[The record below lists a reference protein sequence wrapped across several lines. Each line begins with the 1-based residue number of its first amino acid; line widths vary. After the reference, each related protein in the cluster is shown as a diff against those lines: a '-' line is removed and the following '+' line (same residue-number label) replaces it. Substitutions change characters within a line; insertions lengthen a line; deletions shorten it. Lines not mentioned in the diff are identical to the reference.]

1 MSAVS
6 ASIRVLERI
15 RYEGDICFIIP
26 SEEIL
31 EKLGIKGGEK
41 IRVRL
46 LRVYDPKMRV
56 VNEAGRVVEFES
68 DAHHPHHWEIP
79 MDVIRKHNIM
89 DLGYIEFDVLEVVQ
103 H

>member
-1 MSAVS
+1 MSGKGA
-6 ASIRVLERI
+6 ATRVLEKI

-26 SEEIL
+26 SEEVL
-31 EKLGIKGGEK
+31 DKLGIKGGERIK
-41 IRVRL
+41 VRL

-56 VNEAGRVVEFES
+56 VDEAGRVVEFES

-89 DLGYIEFDVLEVVQ
+89 DLGYIEFDVLEVES
-103 H
+103 